1 MYIGRPGVARGYLH
15 NETLTKE
22 RFIVNPFASELDKQ
36 RDYTRLYKTG
46 DLVRCLPDGSLEY
59 LGRNDDQ
66 VKIRRYRI
74 ELGEIEK
81 ALQQVAGIR
90 QSCVLARERTIKSGK
105 TKYLVGYYIAEHGA
119 EEMTSSQI
127 LNQLSAV
134 LPEYMLP
141 SALVAL
147 SSFPLT
153 VNGKL
158 DKRALPDANFI
169 NREAYVAPVTKSEK
183 TLSKIWSEVLG
194 VERAGVEDNFFR
206 VGGGSILAIQ
216 ASHRMSKALGV
227 TVSIS
232 DIFKFKT
239 IRELLRQKG
248 SFVSVTIPREKKI
261 LLYCHLRRNG
271 YGLSKSMKVEPTP
284 ITYL

>member
-1 MYIGRPGVARGYLH
+1 M
-15 NETLTKE
+15 
-22 RFIVNPFASELDKQ
+22 
-36 RDYTRLYKTG
+36 
-46 DLVRCLPDGSLEY
+46 
-59 LGRNDDQ
+59 
-66 VKIRRYRI
+66 KIRRYRI

-90 QSCVLARERTIKSGK
+90 QSCVLARERTTKSGK

-158 DKRALPDANFI
+158 DKRALPDADFI

-248 SFVSVTIPREKKI
+248 SFVSVTIPRVKENTAVLSFAQERLWFIEEYESGTNAYHIPLI
-261 LLYCHLRRNG
+261 LE
-271 YGLSKSMKVEPTP
+271 LSKDTDRKGIKHSIRQVSLRHEVLRST
-284 ITYL
+284 ISDE